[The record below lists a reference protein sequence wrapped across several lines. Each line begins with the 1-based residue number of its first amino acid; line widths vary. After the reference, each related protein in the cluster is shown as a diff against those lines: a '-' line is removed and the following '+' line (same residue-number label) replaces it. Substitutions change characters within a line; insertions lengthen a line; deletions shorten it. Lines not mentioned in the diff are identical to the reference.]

1 MTERSKNEIY
11 EYLNRAEVGAVG
23 TSNMGKPRQR
33 MMHFASDE
41 DFNLYLTS
49 MKGDPKVIQWSNI
62 PETAILIHQGAT
74 FIEMEECEIMGRAS
88 VVKTEE
94 ERDKAAQLLESRSP
108 IVAQF
113 KDMDALDRLEF
124 IKITPYTVKYRF
136 VPEILQGEAPT
147 VYEFKENQQ
156 ESSDRKDLSSRFR
169 AWKEA
174 IRPLSLTASL
184 IPILLGSAMAFS
196 LTEFFTWSL
205 FILTLL
211 GGVMVQAGTNMI
223 NDWKDAERD
232 ADNTQGIRPFTGG
245 SKMIQLGLI
254 SKADMGFF
262 GILLTMIAALI
273 GLFLFV
279 QSGWGILP
287 LIAYGLFAG
296 FFYTNGQG
304 KFSVINLSPGIAE
317 VLIATTYGVG
327 MTLGSYF
334 VQTGTY
340 SMEVF
345 LVSIPVALLITNV
358 LLINQFPDMASD
370 EASDKNT
377 LVVRLGKQGSKNV
390 LISLFIIGFGM
401 ISLLPLLG
409 IAPYSIYL
417 SFLSVPFMIQA
428 IRYAHKNYDKAST
441 DIIPSNAHTAI
452 HHLFTGLLLAISY
465 LYLSLDGWIIAS
477 LFIISI
483 LFVMWVWRYIERQR
497 RVMNDF
503 KKAFS

>member
-1 MTERSKNEIY
+1 MAERTKKEIY
-11 EYLNRAEVGAVG
+11 EYLNRAEVGSVG

-33 MMHFASDE
+33 MMHFAADE
-41 DFNLYLTS
+41 DFHLYLTS

-62 PETAILIHQGAT
+62 PETAILIHQGKS
-74 FIEMEECEIMGRAS
+74 FMEMEECEIMGRAS
-88 VVKTEE
+88 IVRTDE
-94 ERDKAAQLLESRSP
+94 EREKAAQLLAPRSP

-113 KDMDALDRLEF
+113 KDMEALDRLEF
-124 IKITPYTVKYRF
+124 IKITPLTVKYRY

-147 VYEFKENQQ
+147 VYEFKENQDSSNDRQ
-156 ESSDRKDLSSRFR
+156 ELKSRFR

-174 IRPLSLTASL
+174 VRPLSLTASL
-184 IPILLGSAMAFS
+184 IPLLLGGAMAFS
-196 LTEFFTWSL
+196 LTEMFTWSL

-211 GGVMVQAGTNMI
+211 GGLMVQAGTNMI

-262 GILLTMIAALI
+262 GILLTITAGLI
-273 GLFLFV
+273 GLFLVF

-287 LIAYGLFAG
+287 LIAYGLLAG

-304 KFSVINLSPGIAE
+304 KFSFINLSPGIAE
-317 VLIATTYGVG
+317 LLIATTYGIG
-327 MTLGSYF
+327 MTLGSFY
-334 VQTGTY
+334 VQTGSY
-340 SMEVF
+340 SLEVF
-345 LVSIPVALLITNV
+345 LISVPVALLITNV
-358 LLINQFPDMASD
+358 LLINQFPDAAAD

-377 LVVRLGKQGSKNV
+377 LVVRIGKEGSKNV
-390 LISLFIIGFGM
+390 LISLFIIGYSIIAM
-401 ISLLPLLG
+401 LPLFD

-417 SFLSVPFMIQA
+417 SYLSLPFMIQA
-428 IRYAHKNYDKAST
+428 IKYAQRNYDKPST
-441 DIIPSNAHTAI
+441 DIISSNAHTAI
-452 HHLFTGLLLAISY
+452 HHLFTGLLLTISY
-465 LYLSLDGWIIAS
+465 LYLTLNVWIIAS
-477 LFIISI
+477 LFIAAI
-483 LFVMWVWRYIERQR
+483 LFVIWVWRYIERQR